1 MFQCHNIKTDK
12 YNLLLNNNPSPFYS
26 KSFSAALPR
35 GKHFGLLWHISGR
48 QRQNFVRQ
56 KWCSITTRSGVCTRD
71 IRNNLEKDT
80 EIFYA
85 RFEIEF
91 GGGFCLIM
99 VRKLLSKESSFFQTN
114 LENFVKF
121 QVTVGVKLLFPLRF
135 NLSNET
141 FHEGNFIHPDF
152 CPINLL
158 KPRG

>member
-1 MFQCHNIKTDK
+1 MFQCHHIETDK

-26 KSFSAALPR
+26 KSFSVALPR

-71 IRNNLEKDT
+71 IRNNFEKDT

-99 VRKLLSKESSFFQTN
+99 VRKLLGKETSFFQKKSRE
-114 LENFVKF
+114 LCKVSGHCGC
-121 QVTVGVKLLFPLRF
+121 QIAFPP
-135 NLSNET
+135 SV
-141 FHEGNFIHPDF
+141 
-152 CPINLL
+152 
-158 KPRG
+158 